1 MKRTITVPGQGK
13 VVVEPDIASVRLG
26 VNVIAKTAGA
36 ARESA
41 AVTMAKV
48 LTALDKAAIAR
59 RDVRTSMLSLS
70 PTLDY
75 SNETGPRVTGYQA
88 LNSVSVTVRDL
99 AAVGKVIDAALAA
112 GASTLDSLEF
122 TLEDGRLAAAEARS
136 AAVADAYARAST
148 IAAAAGAR
156 VGKLLAVT
164 EGSAMDAPVPFP
176 AARMALKAH
185 DASTPVESGTQE
197 ISVALSATF
206 EITGR

>member
-13 VVVEPDIASVRLG
+13 VTVEPDIASVRLG
-26 VNVIAKTAGA
+26 VNVIAETAGA
-36 ARESA
+36 AREGA
-41 AVTMAKV
+41 ALTMNKV
-48 LTALDKAAIAR
+48 LAALDKAAIAR

-75 SNETGPRVTGYQA
+75 SNDKGPRVTGYHA
-88 LNSVSVTVRDL
+88 LNSLSVTVRDL

-122 TLEDGRLAAAEARS
+122 TLEDGRVAAAEARS
-136 AAVADAYARAST
+136 AAVADAHARAST

-156 VGKLLAVT
+156 VGKLIAVT
-164 EGSAMDAPVPFP
+164 EGSAMDTPVPFP
-176 AARMALKAH
+176 AARMALKAQ

-206 EITGR
+206 EITGK